1 MTAPAAAN
9 GSGKPQQCRVRA
21 VADRLGPELTADGL
35 PEAIAIRHMNPLRG
49 GADLQKG
56 MDINPQV
63 CRR

>member
-1 MTAPAAAN
+1 
-9 GSGKPQQCRVRA
+9 
-21 VADRLGPELTADGL
+21 LGPELTADGS